1 MQPTR
6 DVRPS
11 GARSALFSRLVLL
24 GLGTAAVG
32 LALTAC
38 AKTQTG
44 EAPVT
49 VLGRDETAPPQ
60 GGIAPDKEADILLV
74 LQQRET
80 STRKCYQDVLNEKQ
94 DRSFA
99 GSMKVLISLNTNR
112 EASSVKVVGG
122 TLTDAD
128 VASCLVDTIK
138 RFEFPELRQPGEVQY
153 EFQFRP
159 AY

>member
-1 MQPTR
+1 MMLF
-6 DVRPS
+6 
-11 GARSALFSRLVLL
+11 AL
-24 GLGTAAVG
+24 TTTAVG

-38 AKTQTG
+38 ARTQSG

-49 VLGRDETAPPQ
+49 VLGRDNTAPPQ

-94 DRSFA
+94 DRAFA
-99 GSMKVLISLNTNR
+99 GSMKVLIGLGTGG
-112 EASSVKVVGG
+112 EARDVKIVGG
-122 TLTDAD
+122 SLSDAD
-128 VASCLVDTIK
+128 VAACLVDTIK
-138 RFEFPELRQPGEVQY
+138 RFEFPKLDQPGEVQY